1 MSLNKIEEKKLHKI
15 RDGFISVLKQEFPEE
30 DLIFIEET
38 HEYFFCNENKIF
50 SKFTTDEINNL
61 KNIKYLKQDDNGK
74 WLLKL
79 NALSNVLHTLEPKF
93 DNNLIVPRVLFKNIL
108 NNLVQTNKIN
118 NIFNITN
125 KLSSIIKEIHKKDND
140 KLKYKNMLDTEKSLY
155 DKEGVFSNYKLFKDI
170 FGISIEDRGC
180 IKSLT
185 VEESKLKIN
194 NYLLNNFNSDD
205 LKRFFDV
212 YNSLDQLEVFSENYL
227 DRLGSKAQL
236 ETRESL
242 LSSWAKTNLIATEK
256 GTIMHLILED
266 EFNENRKDK
275 NNDLKFYLK
284 LIKNEDIVN
293 KLKKHPNYT
302 YQNEEILKKDALEV
316 SKEAIKLIKESS
328 YNIKSMVEK
337 LKNNGWYPITTEF
350 RLIDVSKC
358 LAGTFDILLYNV
370 KSNEVCIGDWKTNKV
385 LHEKN
390 TFQKLKISGLN
401 IDATN
406 LNLYKLQ
413 LSTYFSMLLQSEG
426 VMNFINK
433 NKLQIGKSHIILHV
447 TQNGNQG
454 YSSNYNSSISMID
467 GKISNQSSL
476 SSNEAGSIVLNQAK
490 LTLEEMISN
499 YQKSTIIHPKYENIE
514 IIDNEEIFKEK
525 IIETK
530 LSKKIEFEHSI

>member
-1 MSLNKIEEKKLHKI
+1 MSLNKIEEKKLQKI

-170 FGISIEDRGC
+170 FGISIEDRDD

-194 NYLLNNFNSDD
+194 DYLLNNFNSDD

-212 YNSLDQLEVFSENYL
+212 YNSLEQLEVFPENYL

-236 ETRESL
+236 ETREAL

-256 GTIMHLILED
+256 GTLMHLILED

-284 LIKNEDIVN
+284 LIKNEDIAN

-302 YQNEEILKKDALEV
+302 YQNEEVLKKDALEV

-390 TFQKLKISGLN
+390 TFQKLNISGLN

-499 YQKSTIIHPKYENIE
+499 YKKSKIIHPKYENIE

>member
-499 YQKSTIIHPKYENIE
+499 YKKSKIIHPKYENIE

-525 IIETK
+525 ITETK
-530 LSKKIEFEHSI
+530 LNKKIEFEHSI

>member
-1 MSLNKIEEKKLHKI
+1 MSLNKIEEKKLQKI

-30 DLIFIEET
+30 DLIFIEES

-170 FGISIEDRGC
+170 FGISIEDRND

-194 NYLLNNFNSDD
+194 DYLFNNFNSDD

-212 YNSLDQLEVFSENYL
+212 YNSLEQLEVFPENYL

-236 ETRESL
+236 ETREAL

-256 GTIMHLILED
+256 GTLMHLILED

-499 YQKSTIIHPKYENIE
+499 YKKSKIIHPKYENIE

-525 IIETK
+525 ITETK
-530 LSKKIEFEHSI
+530 LNKKIEFEHSI